1 MGKLIALSGM
11 TGVGKTSLLKHIDE
25 MLGQHGFGACYTVT
39 EPLKDNF
46 IFKLIKE
53 DSKYMYANQVE
64 FLIRFLDSYK
74 ENSLLEKPIVRDRCI
89 EEVML
94 FTELNAMLGS
104 IGSSELYDFKVLY
117 DRLTKDVKKPDVV
130 ILLDGKV
137 AEVLN
142 RIKSRGR
149 GEEEAISEYYLNQLR
164 TAYLE
169 KLPKLL
175 PNTEIIKVDWSDSVP
190 KNVRY
195 KEIIDKLIE
204 IV

>member
-11 TGVGKTSLLKHIDE
+11 TGVGKTSLVKYIDE
-25 MLGQHGFGACYTVT
+25 MLGGHGFGTCEVVT
-39 EPLKDNF
+39 EPLKDNH
-46 IFKLIKE
+46 IFKIINE
-53 DSKYMYANQVE
+53 DSKYMYANQIE

-130 ILLDGKV
+130 ILLDGKE

-149 GEEEAISEYYLNQLR
+149 GEEEAISHYYLSCLR

-175 PNTEIIKVDWSDSVP
+175 PNTEIIKMDWGDSEP

-195 KEIIDKLIE
+195 KQIIEKLID
-204 IV
+204 IL